1 MGTIKNFIEKIKS
14 ARYGKDVRQSIVDAI
29 EQTYSDAISNGHTD
43 MEVAKARDTY
53 NDLNS
58 RLEADKNQMGKK
70 IENEEANR
78 KEALENMQKQVNGLA
93 SGSPKGTFETKSA
106 LETANP
112 ETGVYVVT
120 SDGHIYSWAKNGSN
134 AIDLGIY
141 QATKIADN
149 SIDIKKIDNNLKES
163 LNLKCE
169 EVILNSKN
177 GEGIDKYLQPIINEN
192 YSLTDVFAIE
202 QHETITF
209 EATTLYDQQS
219 LLTRTNQDGTENLE
233 MLVQGESE
241 ENAKTYSYKNNTSNI
256 IYARIT
262 YRTSKGLDNVYK
274 YKQVSIDN
282 EHLSD
287 ESVSLSK
294 LSGDL
299 KNFLNI
305 KNEKLNLSSTSGN
318 NIDKYGKFDTSA
330 NYSLTEVFEIGIG
343 ENLKFDATV
352 FYEQQSLLASTNR
365 EGDEVKEIL
374 IFGETD
380 QNVKTYSYKN
390 NTSNIIY
397 ARITYRTSEGLNN
410 VCISKSA
417 ITSTDVNKIVQ
428 ETIEEQQEEDIL
440 LKKIIRDAG
449 NVAIFN
455 KIACIGDS
463 LTHGDFESTEG
474 SGENVPNLSTPA
486 QMQKI
491 IGNTVFNMGI
501 SGYCANRETQ
511 SMSWFDSAVERN
523 WFSDEYKAEA
533 YIIALGVNDT
543 WRVENGFTGDVSLD
557 IDTENYNNNSLNS
570 VGGYATIIQKIKEIQ
585 PRAKIFCMTIPT
597 TAGNETYRDD
607 ANTKIKAIANLF
619 NCYILDMNTY
629 YVKNDEVYDW
639 NARYKLGGHLN
650 AMGYKEYANVAI
662 TYIDWII
669 RNNYED
675 FKDVQFIGTDLYYNI

>member
-14 ARYGKDVRQSIVDAI
+14 ARYGKDVRQSIVDAL
-29 EQTYSDAISNGHTD
+29 EQTYDDAIANGHTD
-43 MEVAKARDTY
+43 MEVVKARDKY
-53 NDLNS
+53 DNLNS
-58 RLEADKNQMGKK
+58 RLEADKTDVEEKITIEENTRKK
-70 IENEEANR
+70 AIKNV
-78 KEALENMQKQVNGLA
+78 QDQVNGLA
-93 SGSPKGTFETKSA
+93 SGSPKGVYATVNA
-106 LETANP
+106 LASDNP
-112 ETGVYVVT
+112 ETGVYVVIE
-120 SDGHIYSWAKNGSN
+120 DGHIYSWTKNRSN
-134 AIDLGIY
+134 AIDLGVY
-141 QATKIADN
+141 QATEVADN
-149 SIDIKKIDNNLKES
+149 SIDIKKINSSLKES
-163 LNLKCE
+163 LNLKLIPL
-169 EVILNSKN
+169 ILNSTN
-177 GEGIDKYLQPIINEN
+177 GEGIDKNLQLIKNEN
-192 YSLTDVFAIE
+192 YSITDVFDVE
-202 QHETITF
+202 PHETITF

-219 LLTRTNQDGTENLE
+219 ILTETNEDGTENFE
-233 MLVQGESE
+233 MLIQGETE
-241 ENAKTYSYKNNTSNI
+241 ENIKTYSYKNNTSGI
-256 IYARIT
+256 VYARIT
-262 YRTSKGLDNVYK
+262 YRTSKGLNNVYK
-274 YKQVSIDN
+274 YKDVSIDN

-294 LSGDL
+294 LSDDL
-299 KNFLNI
+299 KRFLNI

-318 NIDKYGKFDTSA
+318 NIDKYGKFDTNA

-352 FYEQQSLLASTNR
+352 FYEQQSLLVSTNQS
-365 EGDEVKEIL
+365 GDEVKKIL
-374 IFGETD
+374 ISGEND

-397 ARITYRTSEGLNN
+397 ARITYRTSKGLNN
-410 VCISKSA
+410 VCISKSS

-428 ETIEEQQEEDIL
+428 ETIKEQQEEDSL
-440 LKKIIRDAG
+440 LNKIIRDAG

-474 SGENVPNLSTPA
+474 NEECIPNLSTPA

-543 WRVENGFTGDVSLD
+543 WRVENGFSGDVLLD

-597 TAGNETYRDD
+597 TSGNETYRDD

-629 YVKNDEVYDW
+629 YVKKDEVSDW
-639 NARYKLGGHLN
+639 NIRYKLGGHLN
-650 AMGYKEYANVAI
+650 AMGYKEYANVVI